1 MAALLKFFAGARRFV
16 LASVLLISACNTYEP
31 AVLDAS
37 FILEDATQAIERLN
51 RTSALAPY
59 AEEIETA
66 THMAIFPNA
75 SRPQV
80 ADFSEGRDG
89 ILLARDS
96 DGTWRGPAFYRLH
109 HHHYI
114 YHRHFGLWEDQDV
127 YNYGFPGRTVIM
139 LFDAGSVF
147 ERMINSEKLTVSK
160 DDYSGYEWD
169 PKSGISSFQIGGDEV
184 RVLIETPLN
193 ERWQHE
199 NYGLWDH
206 SWMNSQTELDEGF
219 FGERA
224 RPRFISR
231 TETGYPSTH
240 QYPAATRRLEAAL
253 ASIFE
258 Q

>member
-1 MAALLKFFAGARRFV
+1 MANISNVLNNLRGFAV
-16 LASVLLISACNTYEP
+16 VSVLMISACNTYEP
-31 AVLDAS
+31 PVLDAS

-51 RTSALAPY
+51 RTGSLEPY

-114 YHRHFGLWEDQDV
+114 YHRHFNLWEDHDV

-139 LFDAGSVF
+139 LFDAGSIF
-147 ERMINSEKLTVSK
+147 ERIINAEKLTVGK
-160 DDYSGYEWD
+160 DDYSDYYWD
-169 PKSGISSFQIGGDEV
+169 SASGMSTFQIGGDEV
-184 RVLIETPLN
+184 RVLVENPLN
-193 ERWQHE
+193 EGWQQM
-199 NYGLWDH
+199 NYGLWDQ
-206 SWMNSQTELDEGF
+206 SWMESQTELDEGF
-219 FGERA
+219 YGERA

-253 ASIFE
+253 SAILE
-258 Q
+258 E